1 MTISGLKVGRSPNLI
16 FHWELSHCGKTR
28 ISWAQSCCFLSFYR
42 SPLLWGNS
50 RDASNWIR
58 PSVWRIHYF
67 HIAHDA
73 LCPATFCIN
82 IASISPGYYSRPL
95 QFLVWGEAG
104 GWTWYIMG
112 DEKMWN
118 RELTYLKP
126 IAVKRKRLHVYE
138 VPISSELYL
147 IWLKLPF
154 YQWGH
159 SAHINFLA
167 TWKTACISI
176 DVGVYCCFI
185 RLMLLKCARVCMR
198 AKHKKK
204 LLMLKARGTR

>member
-1 MTISGLKVGRSPNLI
+1 MREENESKTRKQLERTISGLKVGRSPNLI

-95 QFLVWGEAG
+95 QYLVWGEAG
-104 GWTWYIMG
+104 GVNMVHYGRWENVEWRINISET
-112 DEKMWN
+112 N
-118 RELTYLKP
+118 RCKTQEASRIWITHLFRTVPDL
-126 IAVKRKRLHVYE
+126 VKTSLLSMRALCT
-138 VPISSELYL
+138 S
-147 IWLKLPF
+147 
-154 YQWGH
+154 
-159 SAHINFLA
+159 
-167 TWKTACISI
+167 ISI
-176 DVGVYCCFI
+176 FWPLEKLRAFQLTLAFTVALSGWCC
-185 RLMLLKCARVCMR
+185 
-198 AKHKKK
+198 
-204 LLMLKARGTR
+204 

>member
-82 IASISPGYYSRPL
+82 IVSISPGYYSRPL
-95 QFLVWGEAG
+95 QFFPVFLVWGEAG

-126 IAVKRKRLHVYE
+126 IAVKRRRRHVYE
-138 VPISSELYL
+138 LPISSELYL
-147 IWLKLPF
+147 IWLKLSF

-159 SAHINFLA
+159 SAQ
-167 TWKTACISI
+167 
-176 DVGVYCCFI
+176 VYQFFGH
-185 RLMLLKCARVCMR
+185 LKNCVHFNWR
-198 AKHKKK
+198 
-204 LLMLKARGTR
+204 